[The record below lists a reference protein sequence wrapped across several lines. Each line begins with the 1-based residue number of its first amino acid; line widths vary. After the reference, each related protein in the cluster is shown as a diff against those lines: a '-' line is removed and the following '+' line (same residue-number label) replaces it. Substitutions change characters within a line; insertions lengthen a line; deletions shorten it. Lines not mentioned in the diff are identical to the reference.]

1 MARMKCLLIR
11 AHPRHPRFITN
22 PQEALAFC
30 ARRGNVSAPM
40 SLWNTAHPWLR
51 DLVSY
56 EPGKPIEDV
65 ARELGLKPS
74 EIIKLASNENPLG
87 PSPKALAAMRE
98 MLERAHF
105 YPDGGGYYL
114 REAIA
119 QKLGFT
125 RGQVILGCGSNEI
138 IEFIGK
144 AFLNPGDEIVTARH
158 AFVVYKLMATLFG
171 ATTVEVPD
179 PNFAHDLDAMAA
191 AITPKTKEVFIA
203 NPNNPTGTLVSQAE
217 IDRFMDKVPEHVIV
231 VFDEAYFEFL
241 ENPPDTLK
249 FVREGRN
256 VVVLRT
262 FSKIQG
268 LANLRI
274 GYGLAKPEL
283 IDVLQKTR
291 QPFNVNGIAQAG
303 ALAGLLD
310 DEHQR
315 KTREIT
321 IEGREF
327 LQREF
332 AAMGLEFV
340 PSFANFVLV
349 KVGDGKAVFLALM
362 KRGIIVRDMTGYG
375 LPEWIRVSIGTMP
388 QNERFLAELQVLPRL
403 ALREAVPA

>member
-1 MARMKCLLIR
+1 
-11 AHPRHPRFITN
+11 
-22 PQEALAFC
+22 
-30 ARRGNVSAPM
+30 M
-40 SLWNTAHPWLR
+40 SLWNSAHPWLH

-87 PSPKALAAMRE
+87 PSPKALTAMRE
-98 MLERAHF
+98 MLERANF

-119 QKLGFT
+119 QKFGFE
-125 RGQVILGCGSNEI
+125 RANVILGCGSNEI

-144 AFLNPGDEIVTARH
+144 AFLNPGDEIVTSRH

-171 ATTVEVPD
+171 AKTIEVPD
-179 PNFAHDLDAMAA
+179 PGFAHDLEAMAA
-191 AITPKTKEVFIA
+191 AITPKTREVFIA
-203 NPNNPTGTLVSQAE
+203 NPNNPTGTLLSQEE
-217 IDRFMDKVPEHVIV
+217 IDRFMAKVPDHVIV
-231 VFDEAYFEFL
+231 VFDEAYFEFN
-241 ENPPDTLK
+241 EQPPDTLK
-249 FVREGRN
+249 YVREGRN

-274 GYGLAKPEL
+274 GYGLAKPDL
-283 IDVLQKTR
+283 VDVLQKTR
-291 QPFNVNGIAQAG
+291 QPFNTNGIAQAG

-310 DEHQR
+310 EEHQR
-315 KTREIT
+315 RTREIT
-321 IEGREF
+321 IKGREKM
-327 LQREF
+327 QQEF

-349 KVGDGKAVFLALM
+349 KVGNGKAVFGALM
-362 KRGIIVRDMTGYG
+362 KRGIIIRDMTGYG
-375 LPEWIRVSIGTMP
+375 LPEWVRVSIGTAE
-388 QNERFLAELQVLPRL
+388 QNERFLAELKRLPEL
-403 ALREAVPA
+403 AVAAVG

>member
-1 MARMKCLLIR
+1 M
-11 AHPRHPRFITN
+11 T
-22 PQEALAFC
+22 LAFC
-30 ARRGNVSAPM
+30 PTRVNVSAPM

-51 DLVSY
+51 ELVSY

-87 PSPKALAAMRE
+87 PSPKALAAMHE
-98 MLERAHF
+98 TLERAHF
-105 YPDGGGYYL
+105 YPDGGGFYL

-119 QKLGFT
+119 KKFGFE
-125 RGQVILGCGSNEI
+125 RANIMLGCGSNEI

-171 ATTVEVPD
+171 ATTIEVPD

-191 AITPKTKEVFIA
+191 AITPRTKEVFIA
-203 NPNNPTGTLVSQAE
+203 NPNNPTGTLLTQDE
-217 IDRFMDKVPEHVIV
+217 IDRFMDKVPDHVIV
-231 VFDEAYFEFL
+231 VFDEAYFEFN

-274 GYGLAKPEL
+274 GYGIAKAEL
-283 IDVLQKTR
+283 IDILGKTR
-291 QPFNVNGIAQAG
+291 QPFNTNGIAQAG
-303 ALAGLLD
+303 ALAGLAD
-310 DEHQR
+310 EEHQR

-321 IEGREF
+321 IEGRNF
-327 LQREF
+327 LQQEF
-332 AAMGLEFV
+332 ENMGLEYV

-349 KVGDGKAVFLALM
+349 KVGNGKAVFNDLM
-362 KRGIIVRDMTGYG
+362 KRGIIVRDMTSYG
-375 LPEWIRVSIGTMP
+375 LPEWIRVSIGTME
-388 QNERFLAELQVLPRL
+388 QNRAFL
-403 ALREAVPA
+403 EAFYLLGKAPVAA

>member
-1 MARMKCLLIR
+1 
-11 AHPRHPRFITN
+11 
-22 PQEALAFC
+22 
-30 ARRGNVSAPM
+30 M
-40 SLWNTAHPWLR
+40 SLWNLAHPWLR
-51 DLVSY
+51 ELVSY

-65 ARELGLKPS
+65 ARELGLKPH

-87 PSPKALAAMRE
+87 PSPKALAAMRD

-119 QKLGFT
+119 GKLGLK
-125 RGQVILGCGSNEI
+125 RENVILGCGSNEV

-144 AFLNPGDEIVTARH
+144 AYLNPGDEIIAARH

-171 ATTVEVPD
+171 ATTIEVPD
-179 PNFAHDLDAMAA
+179 PGFRHDLDAMLA
-191 AITPKTKEVFIA
+191 AITPRTKEIFIA

-217 IDRFMDKVPEHVIV
+217 IDRFMDRVPENVVV
-231 VFDEAYFEFL
+231 VFDEAYYEFL
-241 ENPPDTLK
+241 PDPPDTLK

-291 QPFNVNGIAQAG
+291 QPFNANGIAQAG
-303 ALAGLLD
+303 ALAGILD
-310 DEHQR
+310 DEHQQ
-315 KTREIT
+315 KTRELT
-321 IEGREF
+321 WAGRAF
-327 LQREF
+327 LEKEF

-340 PSFANFVLV
+340 PSHANFVLV
-349 KVGDGKAVFLALM
+349 KVGDGKAVFTALM
-362 KRGIIVRDMTGYG
+362 KRGIIIRDMNAYG
-375 LPEWIRVSIGTMP
+375 LPEWIRVSVGTME
-388 QNERFLAELQVLPRL
+388 QNERFLAELKRLPNL
-403 ALREAVPA
+403 VIAA

>member
-1 MARMKCLLIR
+1 
-11 AHPRHPRFITN
+11 
-22 PQEALAFC
+22 
-30 ARRGNVSAPM
+30 M
-40 SLWNTAHPWLR
+40 SLWNSAHPWLH

-74 EIIKLASNENPLG
+74 EIVKLASNENPLG
-87 PSPKALAAMRE
+87 PSPKALVAMRE
-98 MLERAHF
+98 TLERANF

-119 QKLGFT
+119 QKFGFE
-125 RGQVILGCGSNEI
+125 RANVILGCGSNEI

-144 AFLNPGDEIVTARH
+144 AFLNPGDDIVTSCH

-171 ATTVEVPD
+171 ARTIEVPD
-179 PNFAHDLDAMAA
+179 PGFAHDLDAMAA
-191 AITPKTKEVFIA
+191 AITPKTREVFIA
-203 NPNNPTGTLVSQAE
+203 NPNNPTGTLVSQEE
-217 IDRFMDKVPEHVIV
+217 IDRFMAKVPDHVIV
-231 VFDEAYFEFL
+231 VFDEAYYEFN

-249 FVREGRN
+249 YVRAGRN

-274 GYGLAKPEL
+274 GYGLAKPDL
-283 IDVLQKTR
+283 VDVLQKTR
-291 QPFNVNGIAQAG
+291 QPFNTNGIAQAG

-310 DEHQR
+310 EEHQR
-315 KTREIT
+315 RTREIT
-321 IEGREF
+321 IEGRER
-327 LQREF
+327 LQAEF

-349 KVGDGKAVFLALM
+349 KVGNGKAVFSALM
-362 KRGIIVRDMTGYG
+362 KRGIIVRDMSSYG
-375 LPEWIRVSIGTMP
+375 LPDWVRVSIGTPEQMD
-388 QNERFLAELQVLPRL
+388 RFVAELKQLLVQPI
-403 ALREAVPA
+403 AVAV

>member
-1 MARMKCLLIR
+1 
-11 AHPRHPRFITN
+11 
-22 PQEALAFC
+22 
-30 ARRGNVSAPM
+30 M
-40 SLWNTAHPWLR
+40 SLWNTAHPWLH

-65 ARELGLKPS
+65 ARELGLKPQD
-74 EIIKLASNENPLG
+74 IIKLASNENPLG

-98 MLERAHF
+98 TLERSHF
-105 YPDGGGYYL
+105 YPDGGGFYL

-119 QKLGFT
+119 KKFGFD
-125 RGQVILGCGSNEI
+125 RSNVMLGCGSNEI

-179 PNFAHDLDAMAA
+179 PNFAHDLEAMAA

-203 NPNNPTGTLVSQAE
+203 NPNNPTGTLLSQEE
-217 IDRFMDKVPEHVIV
+217 IDRFMDKVPDHVIV
-231 VFDEAYFEFL
+231 VFDEAYYEFL

-249 FVREGRN
+249 YVREGRN

-274 GYGLAKPEL
+274 GYGLAKTDL
-283 IDVLQKTR
+283 IDVLGKTR
-291 QPFNVNGIAQAG
+291 QPFNTNGIAQAG
-303 ALAGLLD
+303 ALAGLAD

-321 IEGREF
+321 IEGRNF
-327 LQREF
+327 LQKEF
-332 AAMGLEFV
+332 AAMGLDYV
-340 PSFANFVLV
+340 PSYANFVLV
-349 KVGDGKAVFLALM
+349 CVHDGRAVFQALL
-362 KRGIIVRDMTGYG
+362 KRGIIVRDMTSYG
-375 LPEWIRVSIGTMP
+375 LPEWIRVSVGTME
-388 QNERFLAELQVLPRL
+388 QNRRFLEELRALPN
-403 ALREAVPA
+403 VGTKD